1 MAKAEASGV
10 QLTDEAVQALL
21 TLRAEHASE
30 ILEAVAEK
38 HTTLRDPSNYVVAT
52 IARGYQP
59 RNDAPPERRASDGK
73 GRDRGDRGSLYETVY
88 GSKRDRDYRDRD
100 FDRDSRD
107 KGYGKSDSKSDGKG
121 KGKQPSVN
129 LPNDVTPL
137 ESAVLELNEMN
148 LWSGQEINC
157 ATLITLRCLG
167 EDDAI
172 DMLSN
177 LQSKGQGK
185 GGKGISNLNNY
196 IQAAVSKVVRE
207 GGGGKNTSDAKGG
220 SRNHTGNHSRD
231 KARELGLDLDESTY
245 KILSHMPLRS
255 AVRLLERAASEA
267 DPISFIEVEAE
278 SIAEEEGSYPK
289 RARMA

>member
-21 TLRAEHASE
+21 TLRPEHASE

-59 RNDAPPERRASDGK
+59 RNDTRPEPRSGEGK

-88 GSKRDRDYRDRD
+88 GQRDRDYRDRD
-100 FDRDSRD
+100 RDRDWDRD
-107 KGYGKSDSKSDGKG
+107 KGYGKSDGKSDGKG

-157 ATLITLRCLG
+157 ATLITLRCIG
-167 EDDAI
+167 EDEAI

-207 GGGGKNTSDAKGG
+207 GGGKNMADAKGS
-220 SRNHTGNHSRD
+220 SRNTTGNHSRE
-231 KARELGLDLDESTY
+231 KARELGLDLDEPTY

-278 SIAEEEGSYPK
+278 SIVEEEGSYPK
-289 RARMA
+289 RARTA